1 MSDIKAEDATTET
14 LPPTSDTPDL
24 SDAELDSV
32 SGGRP
37 SADVV
42 KKHDDFIL

>member
-1 MSDIKAEDATTET
+1 MSDIKNEDATTET
-14 LPPTSDTPDL
+14 LPPTTDTPDL

-37 SADVV
+37 TADVV
-42 KKHDDFIL
+42 KRNDDFIL